1 MRSDHLP
8 IFIYARVEIRTV
20 FTLNIFVLLIGTLSL
35 KVRNKNEIV

>member
-20 FTLNIFVLLIGTLSL
+20 FTNIVVLLIDVLSL